1 MDADQLESIPL
12 FSELSDEQR
21 RLVADRLTETTV
33 DVGAVLAREGDFA
46 YNLFV
51 VRDGLAAVASHDTV
65 HTTLR
70 HGDWFGEIGLLTK
83 GMRTANVV
91 ALSPMVLLTMPVWDF
106 SDVMREVPELAKR
119 VRERAAEHLER
130 E

>member
-1 MDADQLESIPL
+1 MDADELRSIPL
-12 FSELSDEQR
+12 FSELTDEQR
-21 RLVADRLTETTV
+21 ALVAGRLTETTV
-33 DVGAVLAREGDFA
+33 ELGTVLAREGDFA

-51 VRDGLAAVASHDTV
+51 VREGLAVVASHDTI

-70 HGDWFGEIGLLTK
+70 HGDWFGELGLLTK
-83 GMRTANVV
+83 GLRTANVV
-91 ALSPMVLLTMPVWDF
+91 ALSRMVLLTMPVWDF
-106 SDVMREVPELAKR
+106 SDVMREVPELGNR